1 MNLMEVF
8 SPLVQVDFEMKNSVS
23 VLTEI
28 RRDRTL
34 SLSFDNNL
42 LTEMVG
48 QEYIAGLGYRIK
60 DLRIVT
66 QFEGKRRVLSSDL
79 NLKLDVAYRRNE
91 TIIRALD
98 VVNNT
103 TTAGQDI
110 WSINFLADYMV
121 TKQLTVIFFYD
132 HIFSQNAISTIFP
145 QTTIRSGITLTYNFG
160 N

>member
-1 MNLMEVF
+1 
-8 SPLVQVDFEMKNSVS
+8 
-23 VLTEI
+23 
-28 RRDRTL
+28 
-34 SLSFDNNL
+34 L